1 MRRRRPLIQER
12 CLRVGCWLSACKSGD
27 VLCKADCIKPSVG
40 RQSPPG
46 EGDPRKRTPAYSAF
60 LEGDEPGRCPTA
72 SEGLRLDK
80 PEHKQEA
87 QRLGDQN
94 ADATMAPTGSFSAVK
109 KKKCFSTLAHLRT
122 LIMTSCSRHHL
133 QQQSF

>member
-80 PEHKQEA
+80 PEHKQEQA
-87 QRLGDQN
+87 QRLGDQS
-94 ADATMAPTGSFSAVK
+94 ADATMAPTGSFSAVQK
-109 KKKCFSTLAHLRT
+109 KNVLASW
-122 LIMTSCSRHHL
+122 LISER
-133 QQQSF
+133 